1 MKRFFVF
8 RKGNFSLIYEKR
20 SLLIVVCTLI
30 ICILSLLL
38 SLSIGQKN
46 ISIIKVI
53 SILLGRAEGG
63 DSLIVNAIRLPRTL
77 VALFVGI
84 SLGLSGA
91 ILQGVVKNP
100 LAAPNIIGITDSGS
114 VGALIFLTLFT
125 DPKNNSLTTSI
136 FYMPVF
142 AFAGAFLAVLLV
154 YFLAFKKGVTPYR
167 LILIGIAVSGAAK
180 ALTSI
185 LIINGPVVFIKEAQ
199 LWITGTVYGTNWTHV
214 KLLSIWFLILLILT
228 LFSIR
233 EMNIQNLDD
242 SISTGLGSAVEK
254 NRFLLMVLSAALASG
269 AVAVGGG
276 ISFVG
281 LIAPHI
287 SRKLTNSSFENIIPL
302 SALIGGIIVVL
313 SDLAARTLF
322 FPLDLPVGIFTAGIG
337 APFFI
342 YLLIKN
348 QKKLKAGGI

>member
-1 MKRFFVF
+1 MKRLLIL
-8 RKGNFSLIYEKR
+8 RKGNLSLIYEKR
-20 SLLIVVCTLI
+20 SALIVLFALI
-30 ICILSLLL
+30 ICILSLIF
-38 SLSIGQKN
+38 SLSVGQKN
-46 ISIIKVI
+46 IPIIKVFHI
-53 SILLGRAEGG
+53 ILGVDESG
-63 DSLIVNAIRLPRTL
+63 DSIIINAIRLPRTL
-77 VALFVGI
+77 VALFVGT

-91 ILQGVVKNP
+91 VLQGVVKNP

-125 DPKNNSLTTSI
+125 NPKNNSLTTSI
-136 FYMPVF
+136 FYMPLF
-142 AFAGAFLAVLLV
+142 AFGGAFVAVLLV

-167 LILIGIAVSGAAK
+167 LILIGIAISGAAK

-199 LWITGTVYGTNWTHV
+199 LWITGTIYGTNWTHV
-214 KLLSIWFLILLILT
+214 KLLSIWFFCLFILT
-228 LFSIR
+228 IFYIKEL
-233 EMNIQNLDD
+233 NIQNLDD

-254 NRFLLMVLSAALASG
+254 NRFILMVLSAALASG

-287 SRKLTNSSFENIIPL
+287 ARKLTNSNFENTIPL
-302 SALIGGIIVVL
+302 STLIGGIIVIV
-313 SDLAARTLF
+313 SDLAARVLF

-348 QKKLKAGGI
+348 QKTLKTGGI

>member
-1 MKRFFVF
+1 MNRFIVF
-8 RKGNFSLIYEKR
+8 RKGKLSFIYEKR
-20 SLLIVVCTLI
+20 SVFIIAIVLTLSVASI
-30 ICILSLLL
+30 LL
-38 SLSIGQKN
+38 STSIGQKY
-46 ISIIKVI
+46 IPIFKVI
-53 SILLGRAEGG
+53 EVLLGNGEGG
-63 DSLIVNAIRLPRTL
+63 DSLIINTIRLPRTL
-77 VALFVGI
+77 GAFLVGA
-84 SLGLSGA
+84 SLGISGA

-114 VGALIFLTLFT
+114 VGALVFLTLFT

-142 AFAGAFLAVLLV
+142 AFVGALLSV
-154 YFLAFKKGVTPYR
+154 MLIYFLAYKKGVTPYR
-167 LILIGIAVSGAAK
+167 LIFIGIAISGAAK

-185 LIINGPVVFIKEAQ
+185 LIINGPVIFIKEAQ
-199 LWITGTVYGTNWTHV
+199 LWITGTVYGTSWTNV
-214 KLLSIWFLILLILT
+214 KLLFIWLSCIYLITLIY
-228 LFSIR
+228 IR
-233 EMNIQNLDD
+233 ELNVQSLDD
-242 SISTGLGSAVEK
+242 SISTGLGNAVEK
-254 NRFLLMVLSAALASG
+254 NRFILMILSAALASG

-287 SRKLTNSSFENIIPL
+287 CRKLTNSSFEYITPL

-313 SDLAARTLF
+313 SDIAARTLF
-322 FPLDLPVGIFTAGIG
+322 FPLDLPVGIFTAAIG

-348 QKKLKAGGI
+348 HKSLKEVS

>member
-1 MKRFFVF
+1 MKKFIVF
-8 RKGNFSLIYEKR
+8 RKGNLSSIYEKR
-20 SLLIVVCTLI
+20 SIFIILIAA
-30 ICILSLLL
+30 LL
-38 SLSIGQKN
+38 SIA
-46 ISIIKVI
+46 
-53 SILLGRAEGG
+53 SILLSASVGQKHIPIPKVIDILLGNIQGG
-63 DSLIVNAIRLPRTL
+63 DALIVNTIRMPRTL
-77 VALFVGI
+77 VAFLVGS

-125 DPKNNSLTTSI
+125 NPKNNSLTTSI
-136 FYMPVF
+136 FYMPLF
-142 AFAGAFLAVLLV
+142 AFAGAFLSVLVV
-154 YFLAFKKGVTPYR
+154 YLLAFKKGVTPYR
-167 LILIGIAVSGAAK
+167 LILIGIAISGAAK

-199 LWITGTVYGTNWTHV
+199 LWITGTVYGTNWSHV
-214 KLLSIWFLILLILT
+214 NLLFIWFLIAYLCSVV
-228 LFSIR
+228 FIR
-233 EMNIQNLDD
+233 ELNVQNLDD
-242 SISTGLGSAVEK
+242 NISTGLGSSVEK
-254 NRFLLMVLSAALASG
+254 NRFILMILSAALASG

-276 ISFVG
+276 IGFVG

-287 SRKLTNSSFENIIPL
+287 CRKLTNSSFEYMTHL

-313 SDLAARTLF
+313 SDIAARTAF

-348 QKKLKAGGI
+348 QKSMKRGV